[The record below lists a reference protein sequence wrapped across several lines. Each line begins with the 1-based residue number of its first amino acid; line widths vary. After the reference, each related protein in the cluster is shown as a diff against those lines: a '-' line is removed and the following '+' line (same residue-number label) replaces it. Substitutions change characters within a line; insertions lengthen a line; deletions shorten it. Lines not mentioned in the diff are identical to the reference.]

1 MSSSAGCACRGPS
14 TCPVIASCGKPAG
27 HCSSRKHAQGGAV
40 TELQARVSGRIRLFY
55 GIGSVAEG
63 IKDTAFSVFLLFF
76 YNQVL
81 GLSGSLAGLAILIAL
96 LFDAV
101 SDPLLGAWSDG
112 LRSRWGRRHPFM
124 LAAALPFGLG
134 LWALFAPPAGLD
146 EPALFAWLVG
156 FSILV
161 RLSLTAY
168 SVPSNAMLP
177 EMTPHYDERT
187 ELVALRFLFG
197 WLAGLGIATFGY
209 FALFAMQ
216 PGGGD
221 GRLSAE
227 AYARYGATSAVIATL
242 GVLLCTWGTRRL
254 IPELKQRMV
263 ERPLRMQTLRQ
274 DLRAVFANKAFRML
288 FAGALCSA
296 AGWGYINATSF
307 YINTYYWGLS
317 STQIGGLSLSLYLGL
332 FIAFAITPVISRESD
347 KRDAAVRLSLF
358 ALLFGPA
365 PILAAMLGWMPPK
378 GSSDLTIALFLHT
391 GLLFVALISVSM
403 LCASMI
409 ADITDQ
415 NELQTG
421 QRHEGLLAAVM
432 TFVIKATSGLGT
444 LLAGVVLDLIAFPG
458 AVVAPSPGG
467 ESPTVAVDASTA
479 DALGAVVALLM
490 LGLFALSVWC
500 LSRYPLR
507 RDQHADILVE
517 LRRLSSERPVKR

>member
-1 MSSSAGCACRGPS
+1 M
-14 TCPVIASCGKPAG
+14 
-27 HCSSRKHAQGGAV
+27 
-40 TELQARVSGRIRLFY
+40 VSGRLRLFY

-81 GLSGSLAGLAILIAL
+81 GLPGSLAGLAILIAL
-96 LFDAV
+96 LVDAV

-124 LAAALPFGLG
+124 LASALPFGLG
-134 LWALFAPPAGLD
+134 LWALFAPPVGLGNGG
-146 EPALFAWLVG
+146 LFGWLLG

-161 RLSLTAY
+161 RLSLTGY

-197 WLAGLGIATFGY
+197 WLAGLGIATYGY
-209 FALFAMQ
+209 FVLFAML
-216 PGGGD
+216 PSGAD
-221 GRLSAE
+221 GRLSAD
-227 AYARYGATSAVIATL
+227 AYARYGATSAIIATL
-242 GVLLCTWGTRRL
+242 GVLLCTWGTRSL
-254 IPELKQRMV
+254 IPTLKQRMLY
-263 ERPLRMQTLRQ
+263 RPLRLQTLRQ
-274 DLRAVFANKAFRML
+274 DVRAVFANKAFRML

-307 YINTYYWGLS
+307 YVNTYYWGLS
-317 STQIGGLSLSLYLGL
+317 STQIGGLSLSLYIGL
-332 FIAFAITPVISRESD
+332 LLAFAITPVMSRESD

-365 PILAAMLGWMPPK
+365 PILAAMLGWMPPR
-378 GSSDLTIALFLHT
+378 GSNDLAIALFLHT
-391 GLLFVALISVSM
+391 GLLFVALISISM

-458 AVVAPSPGG
+458 GLSAPSPGG
-467 ESPTVAVDASTA
+467 EHVGVTVDAAAAES
-479 DALGAVVALLM
+479 LGAMVALLM
-490 LGLFALSVWC
+490 LGLFALSVWF
-500 LSRYPLR
+500 LWRYPLR
-507 RDQHADILVE
+507 RAEHAAIVRQM
-517 LRRLSSERPVKR
+517 RR

>member
-1 MSSSAGCACRGPS
+1 M
-14 TCPVIASCGKPAG
+14 
-27 HCSSRKHAQGGAV
+27 

-146 EPALFAWLVG
+146 EPALFAWLLG

-209 FALFAMQ
+209 FVLFAMQ

-263 ERPLRMQTLRQ
+263 ERPLRMRTLRQ

-317 STQIGGLSLSLYLGL
+317 SAQIGGLSLSLYLGL